1 MKNNKEILNEAFFK
15 KTSYKEKLA
24 QKMPQYEPV
33 PVRGEDGTSR
43 AISGNSAFLV
53 NDIDEVKK
61 RLAGSFGAAFGNNS
75 IKSMANKAIKTF
87 PILVSDNLDP
97 DTVVMI
103 KRLLE
108 EQYAEIINLLVS
120 NQVIDLSA
128 FNTASEEGNIAIQA
142 LDTLSG
148 TDFSS
153 TRIADKAAATGKFGM
168 DDIFTNTPLYNLL
181 RENKLEIHTGDG
193 LLNSFLEDSV
203 IVPSEE
209 VETLVE
215 FMIVNAPETLD
226 EFTLYDDPAKPT
238 KYDENIMPL
247 DKYLEKLDNSEKMF
261 KKSKSVEDARDEY
274 KKLSLTNT
282 NMLVD
287 TKKLDEVMDRT
298 VGDILTEP
306 ANKEIRERFEKATFL
321 LECGKISGSEYIN
334 YLTIRLGIPVSHNV
348 RVELLKKYRIA
359 DINTGKAERVNV
371 NGNDIDVSVGISRDD
386 ISKIANNK
394 RLTTSVAQ
402 KILNTKLKKATIAAA
417 VGGSTAGAAGGA
429 VAGATATGAEVV
441 GALLGTTAAAFSP
454 LILGAVAAAVVGGG
468 AVLLT
473 RLIMK
478 KKNNFNAVKQFDQI
492 EGWERVEHL
501 IMELDRQ
508 RADLLKTP
516 TVKDFNA
523 HNVDISSNIKNFN
536 KVTYGD
542 YEGALTGK
550 ELDKEF
556 RQTQQRLKTAGLRE
570 SVTLTETFEHENDYV
585 EYTADELKYYINENA
600 EILAELSEDKEFM
613 AELTEKAITTSMPMK
628 TKYVEKKPGKD
639 LLITPEFAARTA
651 YAYGSTEIDRKSNKD
666 RRYNQPLVMTIR
678 FKERFSDGK
687 YSDNELTAVIGILGK
702 VIRIPSEEMKYIL
715 KANAEGET
723 LYGVLNGG
731 NIKNLVSDLLST
743 SKISKDVESLP
754 QSADVWKNLEKVATL
769 AATNKYAGKKSNNI
783 ANAHIVFSQKE
794 VDEVRTEEGIDY
806 FKAMKHAANLMKK
819 YSAFTLMVA
828 NDPGQRVYIYDDL
841 DAVSWNVV
849 PYSALM
855 GKDNGDQLVAA
866 LSRLGRM

>member
-215 FMIVNAPETLD
+215 FMIVNAPETLY
-226 EFTLYDDPAKPT
+226 EFELYDTDTPSKFDSNEPVELT
-238 KYDENIMPL
+238 D
-247 DKYLEKLDNSEKMF
+247 YLNSINHADDSPMER
-261 KKSKSVEDARDEY
+261 VRNRR
-274 KKLSLTNT
+274 LTNT
-282 NMLVD
+282 NILIDPQRMNQAL
-287 TKKLDEVMDRT
+287 DRT
-298 VGDILTEP
+298 IGEILLQPE
-306 ANKEIRERFEKATFL
+306 NKPILERFEKATFL
-321 LECGKISGSEYIN
+321 LECGRISGSEYIS
-334 YLTIRLGIPVSHNV
+334 YLTLRLGIPISKDV
-348 RVELLKKYRIA
+348 RITLLKKYRIA
-359 DINTGKAERVNV
+359 DIESGIVQPGGGLLQPNSPDTMLGINRDAINRIATNRRIT
-371 NGNDIDVSVGISRDD
+371 DSVTQRILRTRIRNALIIS
-386 ISKIANNK
+386 
-394 RLTTSVAQ
+394 
-402 KILNTKLKKATIAAA
+402 
-417 VGGSTAGAAGGA
+417 GTAGGVTGN
-429 VAGATATGAEVV
+429 VAGAIGGAALANAIGLTGA
-441 GALLGTTAAAFSP
+441 LAAFPPIAIGLLAGVVVS
-454 LILGAVAAAVVGGG
+454 GASLA
-468 AVLLT
+468 LT
-473 RLIMK
+473 RLIATR
-478 KKNNFNAVKQFDQI
+478 NRHINAIHHGSESI
-492 EGWERVEHL
+492 EGWERVEAL
-501 IMELDRQ
+501 IEAMDRQ
-508 RADLLKTP
+508 RKDIL
-516 TVKDFNA
+516 TVRKDHDFETKSVSIDD
-523 HNVDISSNIKNFN
+523 NVKSF
-536 KVTYGD
+536 
-542 YEGALTGK
+542 GALTAGKYETSLLSGK
-550 ELDKEF
+550 ELEKALEAS
-556 RQTQQRLKTAGLRE
+556 RKRLKQSGLKE
-570 SVTLTETFEHENDYV
+570 SLEITLD
-585 EYTADELKYYINENA
+585 NA
-600 EILAELSEDKEFM
+600 EFTEEELEYHLKENLAVFEEMSQDKEFM
-613 AELTEKAITTSMPMK
+613 AELLEKDITTSMRMK

-666 RRYNQPLVMTIR
+666 RRYNQPLIMTIK

-715 KANAEGET
+715 KSNAEGET

-743 SKISKDVESLP
+743 SKISKDIESLP

-794 VDEVRTEEGIDY
+794 IDEVRTEEGIDY